1 MRLMRS
7 HAYPSLSAI
16 ASANTRTRVRVR
28 VSMLSSARAFNS
40 DLASCQWN
48 VARVLSTRP

>member
-1 MRLMRS
+1 MLMRS
-7 HAYPSLSAI
+7 RAYPSLSAI

-40 DLASCQWN
+40 DLASWILTAGTSP
-48 VARVLSTRP
+48 VY